1 MSSNADA
8 PREQLNSIEK
18 LMEYIKKMGENEA
31 LEQDKRERLEVSC
44 KPAGDQLRRNM
55 ASVAAV

>member
-31 LEQDKRERLEVSC
+31 LEQDKRERLEVSR
-44 KPAGDQLRRNM
+44 KPAGEELRRNM
-55 ASVAAV
+55 ASIAAV